1 MEMNNNYNVINNLY
15 NKAGFLEKYGGSLLT
30 MLIISI
36 LFFLAISY
44 YYVYN
49 NIQPIKGDWVNQ
61 RCKPSVIPFAGLI
74 NPPPPEKMSAFE
86 FTQQNFSSC
95 IQSILGDI
103 TGVFLAPFYYLI
115 HVLTNTFEIINES
128 IQSIRKILNSIRNAV
143 GGVSAEIMG
152 KLLNFMIPLQQLI
165 IKVRDSMN
173 KSQGV
178 MTASIYTLLGTYDTL
193 MSSVKSIVKIISTIL
208 LSLASIIGIL
218 FVIPFGLGMPAA
230 IPLLVIFIMILVPG
244 MMVYIVQVL
253 ILKQMTSPFPN
264 IPHCFCENTKLKLIS
279 NEEIEIKDCEPGMI
293 LQDNNV
299 ITSVLKL
306 VNIGETFYNL
316 NGVVCTGEHTVKFE
330 NQFVK
335 FTNNWIKVKNH
346 PDSVKIDNQYNY
358 IYCINTSKKYIK
370 INNTIFSDWDNLD
383 ELQLNE
389 IKTKCMG
396 KYLPSKF
403 ILSDIHKYL
412 DGGFIENT
420 QIKLQD
426 GNNINIKDV
435 KLNDILSH
443 GERVVGLVKI
453 NAEDLNIMRY
463 PFIDGSNI
471 TGGPNLNICDNTL
484 GLIMNTLDMNG
495 VDNKMCDKYIYNL
508 ITDKYTFHVNGNRY
522 YDYNGCID
530 NFLDLEK
537 PRLLKAII

>member
-1 MEMNNNYNVINNLY
+1 MNNNYNVINNLY
-15 NKAGFLEKYGGSLLT
+15 NKAGFFEKYGGSLLT

-49 NIQPIKGDWVNQ
+49 NIQPLKADWVNQ
-61 RCKPSVIPFAGLI
+61 RCKPTVMPFAGLI

-86 FTQQNFSSC
+86 YTQENFSGC

-103 TGVFLAPFYYLI
+103 IGVFLAPFYYLI
-115 HVLTNTFEIINES
+115 HVLTNTFEQVNES

-152 KLLNFMIPLQQLI
+152 KILNFIIPLQQLI
-165 IKVRDSMN
+165 IKVRDTMN

-178 MTASIYTLLGTYDTL
+178 MTASIYTLLGTYDTML
-193 MSSVKSIVKIISTIL
+193 ASIKSIVQIISTIL
-208 LSLASIIGIL
+208 LSMASIIGIL

-244 MMVYIVQVL
+244 IMVYIVQVL
-253 ILKQMTSPFPN
+253 ILKQMTGPFPN

-293 LQDNNV
+293 LEDNNM

-306 VNIGETFYNL
+306 VNINETFYDL
-316 NGVVCTGEHTVKFE
+316 NGVICTGEHNVKIE
-330 NQFVK
+330 NNFVK
-335 FTNNWIKVKNH
+335 FKNNSIKVKNH

-370 INNTIFSDWDNLD
+370 INNIIFSDWDNLD

-389 IKTKCMG
+389 IKEKC
-396 KYLPSKF
+396 KDNYLPPNFNS
-403 ILSDIHKYL
+403 SDIHKYL

-420 QIKLQD
+420 QIKLQN
-426 GNNINIKDV
+426 GNDINIKDI

-453 NAEDLNIMRY
+453 NAQDLNIMKY
-463 PFIDGSNI
+463 KIQNGSYI
-471 TGGPNLNICDNTL
+471 IGGPNINICNNTL
-484 GLIMNTLDMNG
+484 GLVINTLNMDGIN
-495 VDNKMCDKYIYNL
+495 NNMCDKYIYNL
-508 ITDKYTFHVNGNRY
+508 ITDKYTFYVNGIRY
-522 YDYNGCID
+522 YDYNSCID
-530 NFLDLEK
+530 IFLDLEK
-537 PRLLKAII
+537 YRLLKAII